1 MRSALYFV
9 TAFLA
14 AGSAVASAV
23 PSTGDVGGEDLKV
36 VNLTE
41 DDLEPIPDGELDKR
55 GIFDCTPV
63 VFKNKNRTD
72 CYKVSTR
79 AGTCINLVSSNRKPF
94 VSASSAGSC
103 QCVAYSKKGCPI
115 WSGDSYGFTVLMT
128 FSFNAKSIQCYI
140 Y

>member
-9 TAFLA
+9 TALLA

-63 VFKNKNRTD
+63 VCKNKN
-72 CYKVSTR
+72 
-79 AGTCINLVSSNRKPF
+79 
-94 VSASSAGSC
+94 
-103 QCVAYSKKGCPI
+103 
-115 WSGDSYGFTVLMT
+115 
-128 FSFNAKSIQCYI
+128 
-140 Y
+140 

>member
-9 TAFLA
+9 TELLA

-41 DDLEPIPDGELDKR
+41 DDLEPIPDGV
-55 GIFDCTPV
+55 C
-63 VFKNKNRTD
+63 KNKNRTD

-79 AGTCINLVSSNRKPF
+79 AGTCINLVSSNGKPF

-103 QCVAYSKKGCPI
+103 QCVAYSKRGCPI
-115 WSGDSYGFTVLMT
+115 WSGDSYGFTVPTT
-128 FSFNAKSIQCYI
+128 FSFNANSIQCYI